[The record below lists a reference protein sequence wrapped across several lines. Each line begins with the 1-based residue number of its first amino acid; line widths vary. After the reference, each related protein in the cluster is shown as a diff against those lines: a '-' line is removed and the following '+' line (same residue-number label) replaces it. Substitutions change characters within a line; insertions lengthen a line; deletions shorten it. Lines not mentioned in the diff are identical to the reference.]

1 MPKRGAIALAFTTL
15 ALVLLFAFKTPDV
28 APIGA
33 GRNTAL
39 VQPAA
44 SSAPAATTGPAAAPV
59 SAANPAANA
68 APLSPSVT
76 AAPAA
81 GSGGTALAN
90 GTLTG
95 SVVQTRFGPVQV
107 QVTIACW
114 KISAVTALQ
123 LPSDRQRSAE
133 ISGIVE
139 PMLRSEAL
147 TAQSAQIDL
156 ISGAT
161 YTSDAYAQSLQSAL
175 DQAAHGLAFRHGGA
189 HLHDGQSVFSGP
201 ARSRVTRGRIRDPLG
216 WNPRNRGSQAC
227 WHVDGGGWRPLA
239 LFEQVAVLGP
249 NEVWL
254 YPASRLKP
262 RLGSSYERR
271 VPCGRGQEW
280 WGERARGRSN

>member
-28 APIGA
+28 APIAA

-39 VQPAA
+39 VHPAA
-44 SSAPAATTGPAAAPV
+44 SSAATSGPAAAPL
-59 SAANPAANA
+59 SAASPAANA
-68 APLSPSVT
+68 TPRAATPTPRAAT
-76 AAPAA
+76 ATPAT

-90 GTLTG
+90 GTVAG
-95 SVVQTRFGPVQV
+95 PVVQTRFGPVQV
-107 QVTIACW
+107 QVTIAGG
-114 KISAVTALQ
+114 KISDVTALQ

-175 DQAAHGLAFRHGGA
+175 DQAAHG
-189 HLHDGQSVFSGP
+189 
-201 ARSRVTRGRIRDPLG
+201 
-216 WNPRNRGSQAC
+216 
-227 WHVDGGGWRPLA
+227 
-239 LFEQVAVLGP
+239 
-249 NEVWL
+249 
-254 YPASRLKP
+254 
-262 RLGSSYERR
+262 
-271 VPCGRGQEW
+271 
-280 WGERARGRSN
+280 